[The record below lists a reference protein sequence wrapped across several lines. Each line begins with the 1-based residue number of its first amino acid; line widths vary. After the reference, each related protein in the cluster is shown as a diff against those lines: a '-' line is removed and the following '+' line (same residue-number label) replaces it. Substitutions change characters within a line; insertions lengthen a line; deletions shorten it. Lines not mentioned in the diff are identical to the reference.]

1 MGENTHKPY
10 YLIKGLVGRI
20 FRELLQL
27 SNIKTNN
34 PMKDWPKSLNGHFSL
49 EDIQMANERTQKR
62 SSSLVTRE
70 IQIKTKKRKN
80 QGTVRG
86 FSAWNRQGWDMGQ
99 QKESEETGRNQGT
112 KSPKTRLGS

>member
-62 SSSLVTRE
+62 GSSLVTRE
-70 IQIKTKKRKN
+70 IQISHKSKPKRGRTK
-80 QGTVRG
+80 G
-86 FSAWNRQGWDMGQ
+86 
-99 QKESEETGRNQGT
+99 
-112 KSPKTRLGS
+112 L